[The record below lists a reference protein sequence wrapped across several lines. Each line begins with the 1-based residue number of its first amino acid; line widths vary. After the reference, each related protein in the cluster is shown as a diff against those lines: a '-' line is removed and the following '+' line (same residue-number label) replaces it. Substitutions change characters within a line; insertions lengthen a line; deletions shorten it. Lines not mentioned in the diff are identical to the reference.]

1 MRAFE
6 NDSDERKKKN
16 NVCPAVSIPLDSVR
30 HIYIPPSAKNDA
42 LYRQESALCQA
53 KKPLAKVSSR
63 SFLWAAFGAAL
74 TYMGV
79 FAVGLIALM
88 ACHPVGLA
96 GVAMAG
102 LVKAAIPSVF
112 AYKLMAGG
120 AFIGFCGGSIFDKP
134 ESDRSSHR
142 PKF

>member
-1 MRAFE
+1 MSVFE
-6 NDSDERKKKN
+6 NKSDEGKKKN
-16 NVCPAVSIPLDSVR
+16 NIFPAVSIPLDSVCP
-30 HIYIPPSAKNDA
+30 IYNSPLPKNDA
-42 LYRQESALCQA
+42 LYRESALCQV

-63 SFLWAAFGAAL
+63 SLFWAAFGASS

-79 FAVGLIALM
+79 FAVGLIVLM

-134 ESDRSSHR
+134 EFDRSSHR

>member
-1 MRAFE
+1 MYLKTRVTNE
-6 NDSDERKKKN
+6 KRKTIFSLQ
-16 NVCPAVSIPLDSVR
+16 CPCRLIQYVL
-30 HIYIPPSAKNDA
+30 YIPPSVKNDV
-42 LYRQESALCQA
+42 LYRQESALCQV

-63 SFLWAAFGAAL
+63 SFLWAAFGAAS

-134 ESDRSSHR
+134 ESDRLSHR

>member
-1 MRAFE
+1 MYLKTRVTNEKRKTIFSLQCPYRLIQYVLFIFHLQSKMMHFTAKRAPFVR
-6 NDSDERKKKN
+6 RKSRLLK
-16 NVCPAVSIPLDSVR
+16 CLQD
-30 HIYIPPSAKNDA
+30 PSCG
-42 LYRQESALCQA
+42 LL
-53 KKPLAKVSSR
+53 L
-63 SFLWAAFGAAL
+63 GAAS

-134 ESDRSSHR
+134 ESDRLSHR